1 MAKSNIFRIHW
12 EPTKAQAGT
21 AIAIALLV
29 VVGLGFVI
37 TAFTPLRNLVPGYPT
52 ASVRQEQARK
62 DMVLDSLERC
72 LYRWELYSE
81 NLRRVVTGEKPIQ
94 IDSMI
99 RKAAQEYRDRTVDAT
114 DGFAA
119 DSTLR
124 EFVTE
129 EEKFELSGKN
139 RTFRIEGLHFF
150 KPVSGTLSNRFEI
163 AQHPYIDITAPEGS
177 TVKSVLDGSVIYTEW
192 NEVNNWSIIIQH
204 QNGIISVYKHNQ
216 KLLKKTSDKVSAGT
230 SIALLGAGADVSRT
244 GTHLHF
250 ELWQDGTPL
259 DPAAFINF

>member
-12 EPTKAQAGT
+12 KPTKAQAGT

-192 NEVNNWSIIIQH
+192 NEVDNWSIIIQH